1 MKRILALLLCLAL
14 FVCFAACTSQTNKI
28 IHPQVNDNTPTEDE
42 PVDAEPTEDE
52 PDDAAAEDDAGL
64 PSFERVADVLAVIP
78 DSGMMRMVT
87 STYFVCAFS
96 YREGVTLR
104 VVADIPAEIDEKIQ
118 ALDFDDYREIQERE
132 LIAPL
137 PVKSVERID
146 NLIPTQE
153 ELDQY
158 IGKTLLELL
167 FYGFE
172 RSGYSIGEDSVFLYM
187 TKGISEFEVELD
199 GMIEESIYSA
209 DDFDID
215 QLLELAYAFPVK
227 SITVNGLTGACL
239 DID

>member
-1 MKRILALLLCLAL
+1 MKRTLVLLLVLALL
-14 FVCFAACTSQTNKI
+14 VCFASCTSQTNKV
-28 IHPQVNDNTPTEDE
+28 IHPSNSNPVVDDE
-42 PVDAEPTEDE
+42 PEGNETE
-52 PDDAAAEDDAGL
+52 AAAQDGDL
-64 PSFERVADVLAVIP
+64 PTFERVADVLAVIP
-78 DSGMMRMVT
+78 DSDMRRMVT
-87 STYFVCAFS
+87 PTYFVCAFS

-118 ALDFDDYREIQERE
+118 ALDFSDDYREIQERE

-158 IGKTLLELL
+158 IGKTLLEVL
-167 FYGFE
+167 FSGFE
-172 RSGYSIGEDSVFLYM
+172 RSGYSIGDESIFLYM
-187 TKGISEFEVELD
+187 TKGISEFAIELD
-199 GMIEESIYSA
+199 GMIEESVYSA
-209 DDFDID
+209 DDFDED

-227 SITVNGLTGACL
+227 SITVDGLSGACL